1 MVPRR
6 LIFLGLDGVG
16 LDLASSLAQR
26 GVMPNLGRLLQQGR
40 AWATAS
46 PLPEVSPVC
55 WTSMFSGQGPGG
67 HGIFGFA
74 SPAPGTYRITPC
86 DSTMVRAPRIW
97 ELADQAGLSSVV
109 LNVPLTYPAK
119 PLRGSMVSGFV
130 TLDLAKGVHPPELLP
145 KLQAMGYRPEAELD
159 TGREDKAALLA
170 DVAQAIAVRL
180 KLFEQT
186 WEDSWDLWVGVIAD
200 TDRVNHFAWPALWEP
215 ENELA
220 QAARDIYRQVDG
232 HVGRLWQRF
241 GDEVQAGEAALM
253 IAADHSF
260 GPIVSEVYLN
270 QWLISEG
277 YLAVEGN
284 PPNER
289 ILPATQ
295 ALALDPG
302 RIYLHRAGLFPGG
315 SITPGPEAEALL
327 QEIAGKLKALRFTR
341 LTQGPGGP
349 KLESEAPVAR
359 VHLGRELYSGP
370 EAGLAPDLV
379 AEPAHG
385 YSLRG
390 GLDRAGVFGLS
401 HLSGTHRPQGG
412 LALMLPEP
420 MDKPQELTGL
430 FDLMSGTLG
439 LEPAA

>member
-1 MVPRR
+1 MVPGR

-16 LDLASSLAQR
+16 LELASFLAWR
-26 GVMPNLGRLLQQGR
+26 GVMPNLGRLLKQAG
-40 AWATAS
+40 AWATQS

-74 SPAPGTYRITPC
+74 SPTGGTYRITPC

-97 ELADQAGLSSVV
+97 ELAERAGLTSVV
-109 LNVPLTYPAK
+109 LNVPLTYPAV
-119 PLRGSMVSGFV
+119 PIRGSMVSGFV
-130 TLDLAKGVHPPELLP
+130 TPDLAKGVHPPELLP
-145 KLQAMGYRPEAELD
+145 RLKAMGYRPEAELD
-159 TGREDKAALLA
+159 TGRSDPAAMLA
-170 DVAQAIAVRL
+170 DVAQALAVRL

-186 WEDSWDLWVGVIAD
+186 WEDDWDLWVGVIAD

-215 ENELA
+215 KHPLA
-220 QAARDIYRQVDG
+220 SAALEIYRQVDA
-232 HVGRLWQRF
+232 HVGRLWRRF
-241 GDEVQAGEAALM
+241 GTEVQAGEAALM

-277 YLAVEGN
+277 YLMIEGTV
-284 PPNER
+284 PNER
-289 ILPATQ
+289 ILPQTK

-315 SITPGPEAEALL
+315 SITPGPEAESLA
-327 QEIAGKLKALRFTR
+327 QEIAGKLAALRFTR
-341 LTQGPGGP
+341 LAQGPDGP
-349 KLESEAPVAR
+349 RLESQAPVAR

-379 AEPAHG
+379 AEPALG

-420 MDKPQELTGL
+420 GEKPRELAGL
-430 FDLMSGTLG
+430 CGLMAGALG
-439 LEPAA
+439 MEPAA

>member
-16 LDLASSLAQR
+16 LDLASSLASR
-26 GVMPNLGRLLQQGR
+26 GVMPHLGRLLERGA
-40 AWATAS
+40 AWATQS

-67 HGIFGFA
+67 HGVYGFA
-74 SPAPGTYRITPC
+74 APVAGSYRITPC
-86 DSTMVRAPRIW
+86 DSTMVRSPRLW
-97 ELADQAGLSSVV
+97 ETAGLTSMI
-109 LNVPLTYPAK
+109 LNVPLTYPAA
-119 PLRGSMVSGFV
+119 PLQGSMVSGFV
-130 TLDLAKGVHPPELLP
+130 TPDLAKGVYPPELLP
-145 KLQAMGYRPEAELD
+145 RLQAMGYRPEAELD
-159 TGREDKAALLA
+159 TGRNDPGAMLA
-170 DVAQAIAVRL
+170 DVAQALAVRL

-186 WEDSWDLWVGVIAD
+186 WEDAWDLWVGVIGD

-215 ENELA
+215 EHALA
-220 QAARDIYRQVDG
+220 PTALGVYRQVDE

-241 GDEVQAGEAALM
+241 GGEVEAGEAALM

-270 QWLISEG
+270 QWLMAEG
-277 YLAVEGN
+277 YLMIEGA

-289 ILPATQ
+289 ILPATR

-315 SITPGPEAEALL
+315 SLTPGPEAERLL
-327 QEIAGKLKALRFTR
+327 GEIAGKLSALRFNR
-341 LTQGPGGP
+341 LTQGPDGA
-349 KLESEAPVAR
+349 KLESQAPVAR

-370 EAGLAPDLV
+370 EAGHAPDLV

-401 HLSGTHRPQGG
+401 HLTGTHRPQGG
-412 LALMLPEP
+412 MAVMLPEP
-420 MDKPQELTGL
+420 VERPVALEGL
-430 FDLMSGTLG
+430 FGLMAGALG
-439 LEPAA
+439 IEPTA

>member
-16 LDLASSLAQR
+16 LDLAASLARR
-26 GVMPNLGRLLQQGR
+26 GVMPHLGRLLETGR
-40 AWATAS
+40 AWATRS

-55 WTSMFSGQGPGG
+55 WTSLFSGQGPGG

-74 SPAPGTYRITPC
+74 SPVAGSYRITPC

-97 ELADQAGLSSVV
+97 ELAERAGLTSVV
-109 LNVPLTYPAK
+109 LNVPLTYPAT
-119 PLRGSMVSGFV
+119 PIRGSMVSGFV
-130 TLDLAKGVHPPELLP
+130 TIDLAKGVHPPELLP
-145 KLQAMGYRPEAELD
+145 RLQAMGYRPEAELD
-159 TGREDKAALLA
+159 TGRSDPAALLA
-170 DVAQAIAVRL
+170 DVAQALAVRL
-180 KLFEQT
+180 ELFEQT
-186 WEDSWDLWVGVIAD
+186 WEDDWDLWVGVIAD

-215 ENELA
+215 EHPLA
-220 QAARDIYRQVDG
+220 PAALEIYRQVDD

-241 GDEVQAGEAALM
+241 GPEVEAGQAALM

-270 QWLISEG
+270 QWLMAEG
-277 YLAVEGN
+277 YLAIEGA
-284 PPNER
+284 PPHER
-289 ILPATQ
+289 ILPGTK

-315 SITPGPEAEALL
+315 GVAPGPEAERLL
-327 QEIAGKLKALRFTR
+327 GEIAGKLSALRFTR
-341 LTQGPGGP
+341 LAGGP
-349 KLESEAPVAR
+349 DGPRLESQAPVAR
-359 VHLGRELYSGP
+359 VHLGRELYHGP
-370 EAGLAPDLV
+370 QARHAPDLV

-401 HLSGTHRPQGG
+401 HLTGTHRPQGG

-420 MDKPQELTGL
+420 VDKPSELAGL
-430 FDLMSGTLG
+430 CGLMVQALG
-439 LEPAA
+439 LDVSV